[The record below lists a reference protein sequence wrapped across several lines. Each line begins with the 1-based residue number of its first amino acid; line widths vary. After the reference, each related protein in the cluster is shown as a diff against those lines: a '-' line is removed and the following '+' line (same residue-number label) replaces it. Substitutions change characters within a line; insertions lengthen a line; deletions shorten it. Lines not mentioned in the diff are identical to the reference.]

1 MCTVFA
7 QANVESYLCTTMCN
21 KCKTGLKLKWIS
33 VTYYCHTLL
42 YGWAV
47 NISHKIFVSVN
58 HRWSLSPCSALWPVG
73 LVLSVFLKQLRHSS
87 HRWECCHLFVLCC
100 RQKNDR
106 PLWIYYW
113 WMSKPH
119 VLCGSSYVNAL
130 FVLRK
135 WWWISDITDIW
146 TSVTFDVQSNLTF
159 YSPYRQKYGLC

>member
-73 LVLSVFLKQLRHSS
+73 LVLCVFLEQLRHSS
-87 HRWECCHLFVLCC
+87 HRWECCHLFVLCSVQC
-100 RQKNDR
+100 SAVPPAALYTWRCILCVCVCEDNIRMDLQEVGWGAWTGLKWLR
-106 PLWIYYW
+106 IGTGGGLLW
-113 WMSKPH
+113 M
-119 VLCGSSYVNAL
+119 
-130 FVLRK
+130 R
-135 WWWISDITDIW
+135 
-146 TSVTFDVQSNLTF
+146 
-159 YSPYRQKYGLC
+159 